1 MAASDPSPM
10 LKHLHTFLEKRH
22 PPKTFCPSEVVRAMS
37 SAELQAEGAQ
47 EWRDLMPTIRELA
60 WQMHHEGQL
69 EILQKGQVLD
79 TSAIT
84 LDEIRGPIRLRRV
97 RDS

>member
-1 MAASDPSPM
+1 
-10 LKHLHTFLEKRH
+10 
-22 PPKTFCPSEVVRAMS
+22 MS

-47 EWRDLMPTIRELA
+47 EWRDLMPAIRELA

-97 RDS
+97 QDS